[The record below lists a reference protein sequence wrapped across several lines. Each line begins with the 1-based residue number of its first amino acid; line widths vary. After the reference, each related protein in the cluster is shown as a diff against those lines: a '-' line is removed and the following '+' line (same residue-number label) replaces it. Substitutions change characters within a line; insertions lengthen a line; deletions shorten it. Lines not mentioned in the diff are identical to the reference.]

1 MQFWEYLTKKY
12 IEWRGDAYGRDK
24 TQTQW
29 AGEIGVPQPTLTR
42 WMQKGGPIPTDDKS
56 IRKLA
61 NYFGPEIFNILGV
74 SSGSWGAAYLPANL
88 RRRLERAV
96 RETSQA
102 LVDRNLSGDDP
113 AAEQLAITIFER
125 HGFKYTQ
132 TK

>member
-1 MQFWEYLTKKY
+1 
-12 IEWRGDAYGRDK
+12 
-24 TQTQW
+24 
-29 AGEIGVPQPTLTR
+29 
-42 WMQKGGPIPTDDKS
+42 MQKGGPIPTDDKS

-61 NYFGPEIFNILGV
+61 DYFGPEIFNILGV
-74 SSGSWGAAYLPANL
+74 PSGSWGAAYLPANL

>member
-1 MQFWEYLTKKY
+1 MEFWEWLTLKY
-12 IEWRGDAYGRDK
+12 TQWRGDSIGRERNITEFAK
-24 TQTQW
+24 
-29 AGEIGVPQPTLTR
+29 EIGVRQQTLSS

-61 NYFGPEIFNILGV
+61 DYFGPEIFNILGV
-74 SSGSWGAAYLPANL
+74 PSGSWGAAYLPANL